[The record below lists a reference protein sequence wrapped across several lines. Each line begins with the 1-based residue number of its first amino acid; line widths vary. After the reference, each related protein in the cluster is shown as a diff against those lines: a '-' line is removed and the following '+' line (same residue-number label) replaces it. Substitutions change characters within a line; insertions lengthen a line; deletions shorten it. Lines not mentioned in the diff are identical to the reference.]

1 MKTVDARTRI
11 EWLDHRECLRLLA
24 ADEIGRLAVLDGHT
38 PIILPVNYR
47 LDGEAVVFRTD
58 PGTKLDRGPRAPASF
73 EIDQFDREH
82 RTGWS
87 VVVVGRLEEVT
98 PYDASTME
106 RVNLLPVDPWVAG
119 DKAHW
124 MRLMPTRITGRR
136 VGRDRPLNP

>member
-11 EWLDHRECLRLLA
+11 EWLDHHECLRLLA

-106 RVNLLPVDPWVAG
+106 RVNLLPVDPWVEG

-136 VGRDRPLNP
+136 VGRDRPLKP